1 MAFEWP
7 NPSNPKPTSKVVSAA
22 KDWKDEAMLVPHEC
36 IRWWNANLLEIL
48 ADFEPVK
55 RPTFAWKT
63 KVLMDFMEK
72 YYLPCVHHHH
82 RSEEE
87 IYNPGILEKCKS
99 MGVADPFPK
108 VKKDYETLVALLDKV
123 VTFRKPIESGDA
135 KAVEEFKTAMK
146 EMISFM
152 EEHLAEEERDYPK
165 IFADCQLTQEEEG
178 MLVNKILEG
187 LGLDGSKRFL
197 PPIMYAMVLWR
208 GKDKMM
214 EWEAKLPGP
223 IRMLNSNCWVNDFHE
238 NQLRVLEAL
247 KKEEAFE
254 PQAPSCSL
262 CSIM

>member
-1 MAFEWP
+1 MAFDWP
-7 NPSNPKPTSKVVSAA
+7 NPSNPKPTSKVVTEA
-22 KDWKDEAMLVPHEC
+22 KDWRDEALLVPHEC

-55 RPTFAWKT
+55 RPTSAWKT
-63 KVLMDFMEK
+63 KVLMDFMDN
-72 YYLPCVHHHH
+72 YYVPCVHHHH

-99 MGVADPFPK
+99 MGVADPFTK
-108 VKKDYETLVALLDKV
+108 VKKDHETLVSLLDKV

-146 EMISFM
+146 EMIKFM
-152 EEHLAEEERDYPK
+152 EEHLAEEEQDYPK

-178 MLVNKILEG
+178 VLLNKILEG
-187 LGLDGSKRFL
+187 LGLDGSKKFL

-223 IRMLNSNCWVNDFHE
+223 TRMLNSNCWLNDFHE

-254 PQAPSCSL
+254 PHPPSCNL
-262 CSIM
+262 CSVM

>member
-1 MAFEWP
+1 
-7 NPSNPKPTSKVVSAA
+7 
-22 KDWKDEAMLVPHEC
+22 
-36 IRWWNANLLEIL
+36 
-48 ADFEPVK
+48 
-55 RPTFAWKT
+55 
-63 KVLMDFMEK
+63 MDFMEK

-108 VKKDYETLVALLDKV
+108 VKKDHETLVALLDKV

-187 LGLDGSKRFL
+187 LGLDGILPALRTIFGLLVLLQVDFRHRIHRSSK
-197 PPIMYAMVLWR
+197 I
-208 GKDKMM
+208 
-214 EWEAKLPGP
+214 
-223 IRMLNSNCWVNDFHE
+223 
-238 NQLRVLEAL
+238 
-247 KKEEAFE
+247 
-254 PQAPSCSL
+254 
-262 CSIM
+262 